1 MMSITK
7 SYNKKTDT
15 YYAYDTVYV
24 WDESKQKK
32 VPKRKCVGQY
42 DPETWEIIPNSR
54 RGRPSYN
61 SKIETVQPQKPRK
74 IADNSGDS
82 GFAEK
87 DLTQMISTLES
98 IESSI
103 STLNNTVISVKK
115 ELTDMM
121 KSVSPKE

>member
-1 MMSITK
+1 MSITK

-42 DPETWEIIPNSR
+42 DPETWEVIPNSR
-54 RGRPSYN
+54 RGRPSHN
-61 SKIETVQPQKPRK
+61 SKAETIKPNILQKTSHH
-74 IADNSGDS
+74 SGDNRLV
-82 GFAEK
+82 ERE
-87 DLTQMISTLES
+87 LTQMISTLES

-103 STLNNTVISVKK
+103 SALNNSVISVKK
-115 ELTDMM
+115 DITDIM
-121 KSVSPKE
+121 KSVSLKE

>member
-1 MMSITK
+1 MSITK

-54 RGRPSYN
+54 RGRPSHN
-61 SKIETVQPQKPRK
+61 SKDETVHPQTPRK
-74 IADNSGDS
+74 TADHTGNS

-103 STLNNTVISVKK
+103 SALNNTVISVKK
-115 ELTDMM
+115 DLTDMM